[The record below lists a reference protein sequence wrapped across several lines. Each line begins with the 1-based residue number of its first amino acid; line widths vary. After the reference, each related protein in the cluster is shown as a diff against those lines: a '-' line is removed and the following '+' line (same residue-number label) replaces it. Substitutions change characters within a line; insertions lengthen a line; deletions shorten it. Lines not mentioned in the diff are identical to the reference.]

1 MWRPCGCVLLA
12 LAGAVLPGRLGR
24 PRDGVAPLP
33 GQAASVPAARHVVL
47 IGVPGLLWT
56 DVTAARMPAL
66 WRLARQGSDGS
77 LSVTGVYPLTCPA
90 DGWLTLNAA
99 NRAAAPRPPGG
110 ACPPLPAVT
119 PAAPAAGHAGGSP
132 ARIAQLPSIVSANA
146 GLSENPSWGLLRA
159 AAGPRGCA
167 TAAGPAPRSPWPARR
182 AG

>member
-1 MWRPCGCVLLA
+1 MGCVLLA
-12 LAGAVLPGRLGR
+12 LAGAVLPGTWAAPAMASPRSPDMTAPAAAVSGR
-24 PRDGVAPLP
+24 ARPLAAS
-33 GQAASVPAARHVVL
+33 QAAAPHRDRTGVVPAARHVVL

-110 ACPPLPAVT
+110 ASRRCPRSRTPPRPLAT
-119 PAAPAAGHAGGSP
+119 
-132 ARIAQLPSIVSANA
+132 QA
-146 GLSENPSWGLLRA
+146 GLRPGS
-159 AAGPRGCA
+159 
-167 TAAGPAPRSPWPARR
+167 RS
-182 AG
+182 